1 MSLMEADEAI
11 KYLIRERKI
20 LENSIKLLSGDK
32 LLNGTEKAVTAKVK
46 GDIHKTIAIFRLR
59 EIAELLFN
67 ANALIVE

>member
-1 MSLMEADEAI
+1 MEADEAI

-46 GDIHKTIAIFRLR
+46 GDIHKTIEAID
-59 EIAELLFN
+59 IAIK
-67 ANALIVE
+67 ALSEKEN